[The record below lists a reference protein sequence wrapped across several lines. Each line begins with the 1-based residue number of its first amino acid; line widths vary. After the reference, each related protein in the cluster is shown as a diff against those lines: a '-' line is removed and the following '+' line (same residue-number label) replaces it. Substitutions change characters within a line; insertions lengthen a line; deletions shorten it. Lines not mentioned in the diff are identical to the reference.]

1 MKVSDKYL
9 RDLLREVVS
18 IRAGGKCEFLGC
30 QNTECDPAHRFTKK
44 NLSLRYNA
52 DACLFLC
59 ANHHTIDLFS
69 AHRSPDEFWKYIIK
83 SGVRSQEWEDKIIKT
98 KNIIITGFENAFRE
112 TCKFELLEELGR
124 LAA

>member
-1 MKVSDKYL
+1 MKI
-9 RDLLREVVS
+9 LL
-18 IRAGGKCEFLGC
+18 G
-30 QNTECDPAHRFTKK
+30 
-44 NLSLRYNA
+44 
-52 DACLFLC
+52 DALEQLK
-59 ANHHTIDLFS
+59 TL
-69 AHRSPDEFWKYIIK
+69 PDEFWKYIIK